1 MIDGINFITD
11 ESGNTKAI
19 LLDLIQFKKD
29 NVSAASILNALSDL
43 QQMINDA
50 GVEKKA
56 PNTWEIAKEKLKG
69 LKP

>member
-1 MIDGINFITD
+1 MVNGINFITD

-29 NVSAASILNALSDL
+29 GLSAESVFNSLSDL
-43 QQMINDA
+43 QQLINNA

-56 PNTWEIAKEKLKG
+56 PNTWEEAKEKLKG

>member
-1 MIDGINFITD
+1 MVNGINFITD
-11 ESGNTKAI
+11 ESGNAKAI

-29 NVSAASILNALSDL
+29 GLSAESVFNLLSDL
-43 QQMINDA
+43 QQLINNA

-56 PNTWEIAKEKLKG
+56 PNTWEEAKEKLKG